1 MQLLFIE
8 LNFVLGWPIRYD
20 ESQRWKDKVDLC
32 HYLSEVYNITG
43 EDITQRIKQIYIYI
57 FTIQYEPGFSPWGG
71 KIPCRGEQLPTPGF
85 WPGEFHGQRSLSG
98 YSPLGSK
105 ESDMTE
111 QLSLS
116 LSWYSILHVYTYTCI
131 QILYI
136 LLVYQHIYILYLY
149 IYMCIL
155 FVHV

>member
-57 FTIQYEPGFSPWGG
+57 YSQYSMNLGLVPGVGRYPAEGNSYPLQDSGLENSMD
-71 KIPCRGEQLPTPGF
+71 RGACLDTVQWVAKSRT
-85 WPGEFHGQRSLSG
+85 
-98 YSPLGSK
+98 
-105 ESDMTE
+105 
-111 QLSLS
+111 
-116 LSWYSILHVYTYTCI
+116 
-131 QILYI
+131 
-136 LLVYQHIYILYLY
+136 
-149 IYMCIL
+149 
-155 FVHV
+155 

>member
-1 MQLLFIE
+1 MSLSFWSLQH
-8 LNFVLGWPIRYD
+8 NRGRYYPKN
-20 ESQRWKDKVDLC
+20 QT
-32 HYLSEVYNITG
+32 N
-43 EDITQRIKQIYIYI
+43 IYIYI

-155 FVHV
+155 FVHVWFYLNHMNLLIFVYI